1 MGIDYN
7 DILQRYQEGRI
18 NPPYVHTIV
27 AGMVEHHKIPRDVA
41 LAAVYSVLTDVYE
54 GVCDPKDS
62 DALWALILGEALRL
76 KEDAEHAATLVLAN
90 KQEQLAQRT
99 NRQAIEDS
107 YLVADEAA
115 EAVRGARETQH
126 RAEET
131 ARNYRHFI
139 ESPPLTRAWRAF
151 RGKA

>member
-1 MGIDYN
+1 MAIDYN

-76 KEDAEHAATLVLAN
+76 KEDAEHAATLILAD
-90 KQEQLAQRT
+90 KQDQLAQRHA
-99 NRQAIEDS
+99 REAIEDS

-115 EAVRGARETQH
+115 EAVRKSKEAQR
-126 RAEET
+126 RAEEA
-131 ARNYRHFI
+131 ARDHRHFV
-139 ESPPLTRAWRAF
+139 EAPPLTRAWRAF